1 MLKHPNLKHIKNIEA
16 NNFDAFMEE
25 LSCILSARVFVRTLN
40 VQALGTWRVYGSD
53 NANIMPYIAMR
64 TVGDCF
70 NVYEIVG
77 IHPSE
82 LKL

>member
-1 MLKHPNLKHIKNIEA
+1 MLKHPNLKHIRNIEA
-16 NNFDAFMEE
+16 NNFDAFVED
-25 LSCILSARVFVRTLN
+25 LSYILSARVFVRTLD
-40 VQALGTWRVYGSD
+40 VRVLGTWRVYRSD

>member
-1 MLKHPNLKHIKNIEA
+1 MLKHPNLKHIRNIEA
-16 NNFDAFMEE
+16 KNFDAFMEE
-25 LSCILSARVFVRTLN
+25 LSYIVSAQVFVRTLN
-40 VQALGTWRVYGSD
+40 VKKLGTWRVYGSD
-53 NANIMPYIAMR
+53 TSNLLPYIVMR

-77 IHPSE
+77 IHPFE

>member
-1 MLKHPNLKHIKNIEA
+1 MLKHPNLKHIRNIDA
-16 NNFDAFMEE
+16 NNFDDFMEE
-25 LSCILSARVFVRTLN
+25 LSYILSAQVFVRTLN
-40 VQALGTWRVYGSD
+40 VKALGTWRVYGSD
-53 NANIMPYIAMR
+53 NANIMPYIVMR
-64 TVGDCF
+64 TVGECF